1 MLIANDEPMYL
12 EMLSYKF
19 QNTNKCTVDKA
30 INGEEAL
37 ELVKSNYNAEPKSF
51 YDLILLDLKM
61 PICDGF
67 EACKQIC

>member
-1 MLIANDEPMYL
+1 
-12 EMLSYKF
+12 MLSYKF

-51 YDLILLDLKM
+51 YDLILLDLNM

-67 EACKQIC
+67 EAC